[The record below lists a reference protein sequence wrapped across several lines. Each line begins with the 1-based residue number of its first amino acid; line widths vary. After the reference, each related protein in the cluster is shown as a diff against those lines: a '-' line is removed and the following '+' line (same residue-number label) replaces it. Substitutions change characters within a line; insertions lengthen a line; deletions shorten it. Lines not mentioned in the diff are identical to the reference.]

1 MSPGLSAGRMR
12 QIRIM
17 AEAVSEV
24 RARELASVRACAQ
37 SSPHPLL
44 PLSSPLPPVSP
55 AQVEMGTSGAA
66 GVSDKRTRTSYMDKQ
81 KAKARRE
88 HPARSLAR

>member
-17 AEAVSEV
+17 AEAVSEAM
-24 RARELASVRACAQ
+24 RARELASVRACVRARNRALTPFLP
-37 SSPHPLL
+37 SPLL
-44 PLSSPLPPVSP
+44 PVPPV
-55 AQVEMGTSGAA
+55 QVEMGTSGAA

-81 KAKARRE
+81 KAKASRE
-88 HPARSLAR
+88 HLTT